1 MDRAASILDFSS
13 HLRRKLC
20 KIAGRVATEPILA
33 ISVSCGT
40 RRGAAI
46 SEASPFQRSWLRRRR
61 LWLASPRQPASS
73 RIQSSCRSNPRLLRS
88 RVQRFLQDEEQVV
101 VEGGGGAFSA
111 GQGSRL
117 FAFRRSSEQ
126 CEEASLSQCRRRL
139 ACSLTDDRL
148 RGNPFSTTRRYR

>member
-46 SEASPFQRSWLRRRR
+46 SEASPFQRSCLRSRR
-61 LWLASPRQPASS
+61 LRLAVPGQPASS
-73 RIQSSCRSNPRLLRS
+73 RLQWPRRWRSCILRS
-88 RVQRFLQDEEQVV
+88 RVLRFSQDGQWVV
-101 VEGGGGAFSA
+101 IEGDGGVFSRS
-111 GQGSRL
+111 GSRL
-117 FAFRRSSEQ
+117 FAFRRSSAQ
-126 CEEASLSQCRRRL
+126 REEINLRQCRRRL